1 MVHRHETPDVHD
13 GSTALGGQTAHI
25 GVLVHRGW
33 PVHGSAERPWRSAHR
48 GSRADRMTT
57 SVRVSLPPR
66 IVRARWEPDARTEAL
81 LDRAAAALRSLDVHH
96 GSRLAPL
103 GSVIGRTEAV
113 ASSRIEDES
122 ASFDDC
128 ARALV
133 GIRANPSATVV
144 VRAAGAIEGLVAA
157 ADTGVITEAALLEA
171 HRLLMRD
178 DPVDGRYAGRYR
190 SVQNWIGGGDTPR
203 LATYVPPPPELVAP
217 LMADL
222 FAFLHRTDLHPIAQA
237 AIGHAQFE
245 SIHPFTDGNGR
256 IGRALIS
263 AVLRR
268 RGVTTTVTAPIA
280 TALAA
285 DRGRYFRHLERYR
298 DGVVDA
304 LVADVAI
311 AIGTVCDEATVTALL
326 LDEHAADR
334 MAGPCAT
341 SAHAVVGRALS
352 DDPVLTEARLQDLL
366 AGVDDGPVDEDLAG
380 SVAADLVRA
389 GVLRPVT
396 ERRRDR
402 AWVAPAVVD
411 ELEAFEQRVRAGVAG
426 RARSDRFRAAA

>member
-1 MVHRHETPDVHD
+1 
-13 GSTALGGQTAHI
+13 
-25 GVLVHRGW
+25 
-33 PVHGSAERPWRSAHR
+33 
-48 GSRADRMTT
+48 MTT

-66 IVRARWEPDARTEAL
+66 IARVRWVPGDATVAL
-81 LDRAAAALRSLDVHH
+81 LDRAAAALRALDVHH

-103 GSVIGRTEAV
+103 GSVIGRTEAA

-122 ASFDDC
+122 ASLDDC

-133 GIRANPSATVV
+133 GIRANPTATVV

-217 LMADL
+217 LMTDL

-334 MAGPCAT
+334 AAGPCADGL
-341 SAHAVVGRALS
+341 HAVVGRALS
-352 DDPVLTEARLQDLL
+352 DDPVLTETRLQELVP
-366 AGVDDGPVDEDLAG
+366 AGAADA
-380 SVAADLVRA
+380 VAADLVRT

-396 ERRRDR
+396 ERQRDR

-411 ELEAFEQRVRAGVAG
+411 ELEAFEQRVQAAVTGRSNPVRAVA
-426 RARSDRFRAAA
+426 